1 MTMND
6 GVFELKRILVL
17 AIAVSAIAGCA
28 TAPAAPESAA
38 GDYLAGRVAAGV
50 NDIAG
55 AANKFVGAA
64 AANPADA
71 EALRQAF
78 FYSLAAG
85 RVDAA
90 VPFAERLVVNDK
102 SDGLARFTVAAS
114 RMKRGDLAGAKGALD
129 GDFKESF
136 SKSIAVLGGVWIEAE
151 LGGAEKGLEA
161 LGAAPDDV
169 FKGFNPGITALLAEE
184 AGQMDAARAAHQLA
198 VASFAGPAGRE
209 SYGAF
214 LERAGDLSAARNFY
228 ETLERERGAARRV
241 ARAGFQRLAKGVPSK
256 AYQNLS
262 AAQGTAIALY
272 NFAGNILEQS
282 ASERARAFEAGFNVG
297 QPQFTLPLAL
307 SQLALYLDPEFAPAR
322 QLAGSILNV
331 YGNFEEAR
339 AIYRAI
345 PVSSP
350 YYEQAQ
356 IEIASSLA
364 AEDRPDEA
372 IALMRAAVRA
382 DKSSEEMRL
391 TLAGLYA
398 GSGRHGEAVAAASE
412 AIALLGE
419 NPHEDSWRFYL
430 GRAASLMELKRW
442 PEAEADLKKAVEIAP
457 EEPTTLNYLG
467 YSWAERGENLE
478 EAFALI
484 EKAVALAPNSG
495 AIIDSLGWAHYQ
507 LGRYDE
513 ALPHLEKAA
522 ALEPADPTITDH
534 LGDVYMK
541 LGRAIEAEFQWRRA
555 LELKPSDA
563 MRAEIERKLV
573 ARAPVSLKAP
583 G

>member
-1 MTMND
+1 M
-6 GVFELKRILVL
+6 KPILLPALGAL
-17 AIAVSAIAGCA
+17 ALAACA
-28 TAPAAPESAA
+28 TAPASPESAA
-38 GDYLAGRVAAGV
+38 GDYLSGRVAAGV

-55 AANKFVGAA
+55 ASDKYGAA
-64 AANPADA
+64 VLANPDDV

-90 VPFAERLVVNDK
+90 LPFAERLVANDE
-102 SDGLARFTVAAS
+102 SDGLARVTLAAA
-114 RMKRGDLAGAKGALD
+114 MLKRGDLAGAKAGLS
-129 GDFKESF
+129 GEFKESF
-136 SKSIAVLGGVWIEAE
+136 SKSIATLALVWIEAE
-151 LGGAEKGLEA
+151 RGGPENGLKA
-161 LGAAPDDV
+161 LAAAPDDV
-169 FKGFNPGITALLAEE
+169 FKGFNPGITAILAEE
-184 AGQMDAARAAHQLA
+184 AGQIDAARAAHQLA
-198 VASFAGPAGRE
+198 VSSFAGPAGRE
-209 SYGAF
+209 AYGAF
-214 LERAGDLSAARNFY
+214 LERAGDEAAARSFY
-228 ETLERERGAARRV
+228 ETLEKERGAARRA
-241 ARAGFQRLAKGVPSK
+241 ARAGLQRLAKRTPSK
-256 AYQNLS
+256 AYTDVS
-262 AAQGTAIALY
+262 AAEGTALAFY
-272 NFAGNILEQS
+272 NFSGNILEQS
-282 ASERARAFEAGFNVG
+282 AGERARASEAGFNVG

-307 SQLALYLDPEFAPAR
+307 AQLALYLDPDLAPAR
-322 QLAGSILNV
+322 QLTGSILNV
-331 YGNFEEAR
+331 YSNFAAAR
-339 AIYRAI
+339 DVFRQI
-345 PVSSP
+345 PPSSP

-364 AEDRPDEA
+364 AEEKSDEA
-372 IALMRAAVRA
+372 IALMKAAVRA

-398 GSGRHGEAVAAASE
+398 ERGRHAEAAAAAGE
-412 AIALLGE
+412 AIALLQAS
-419 NPHEDSWRFYL
+419 PPEDAWRFYV
-430 GRAASLMELKRW
+430 GRAASLIELKRW
-442 PEAEADLKKAVEIAP
+442 PEAEVDLKKAVEIAP

-478 EAFALI
+478 EAFKLI

-507 LGRYDE
+507 LGRYEE

-541 LGRAIEAEFQWRRA
+541 LGRKVEAEFQWRRA

-563 MRAEIERKLV
+563 VRASIEKKL
-573 ARAPVSLKAP
+573 AASPPAASKTP

>member
-1 MTMND
+1 
-6 GVFELKRILVL
+6 LRKILL
-17 AIAVSAIAGCA
+17 PGLCAIALAACA

-38 GDYLAGRVAAGV
+38 GDYLSGRVAAGV
-50 NDIAG
+50 NDI
-55 AANKFVGAA
+55 GAA
-64 AANPADA
+64 ADKYAAAVVANPNDI

-90 VPFAERLVVNDK
+90 LPFADRLTGNDP
-102 SDGLARFTVAAS
+102 SDGLARVTLAAAKL
-114 RMKRGDLAGAKGALD
+114 KRGDLAGAKAGLS
-129 GDFKESF
+129 GEFKESF
-136 SKSIAVLGGVWIEAE
+136 SKSIATLAGVWIEAE
-151 LGGAEKGLEA
+151 LGGPEKGLAA

-169 FKGFNPGITALLAEE
+169 FKGFNPGITAILAEE
-184 AGQMDAARAAHQLA
+184 AGQIDAARAAHQLA
-198 VASFAGPAGRE
+198 VGSFAGPAGRE
-209 SYGAF
+209 AYGAF
-214 LERAGDLSAARNFY
+214 LERAGDAAAARSFY
-228 ETLERERGAARRV
+228 ETLEKERGAARRA
-241 ARAGFQRLAKGVPSK
+241 ARAGLQRLAKGTPSK
-256 AYQNLS
+256 AYTDVS
-262 AAQGTAIALY
+262 AAEGAALAFY
-272 NFAGNILEQS
+272 NFSGNILEQS
-282 ASERARAFEAGFNVG
+282 AGERARAFEAGFNVG

-307 SQLALYLDPEFAPAR
+307 ARLALYLDPDLAPAR

-331 YGNFEEAR
+331 YSNFDAAR
-339 AIYRAI
+339 DVFRAI
-345 PVSSP
+345 PPSSP

-364 AEDRPDEA
+364 AEEKSDEA
-372 IALMRAAVRA
+372 IALMKAAVRA

-398 GSGRHGEAVAAASE
+398 ERGRHAEAAASASE
-412 AIALLGE
+412 AIALLGA
-419 NPHEDSWRFYL
+419 NPPEDAWRFYI

-478 EAFALI
+478 EAFKLI

-507 LGRYDE
+507 LGRYEE

-522 ALEPADPTITDH
+522 SLEPADPTITDH

-541 LGRAIEAEFQWRRA
+541 LGRKVEAEFQWRRA
-555 LELKPSDA
+555 LELKPTDA
-563 MRAEIERKLV
+563 VRASIEKKL
-573 ARAPVSLKAP
+573 ADAAPSAP
-583 G
+583 KTPG